1 MADASDRTIPATP
14 RRREAARQQG
24 MMPLS
29 SLPAWL
35 AAVLVAVALAP
46 AWWAATLPAAA
57 DMLRSV
63 IAVSGKDISF
73 DASALVDMRLFV
85 PTIAMVLACGT
96 VGITV
101 RVLLDGAAWRPAR
114 IAPSWQRIDPLAGLA
129 RVASWSTI
137 TAMATNAIALAVLVA
152 AAVWSIAPLLTAADM
167 AVVAT
172 DPARLVARGQG
183 ALLPL
188 AIVAAAV
195 AAVQWALARRRFE
208 ARIRMTPQEYQD
220 EAKSLQADPKVKLLR
235 EQARR
240 RPVAAGSSSPAP
252 DSRSDR

>member
-46 AWWAATLPAAA
+46 TWWAATLPAAA
-57 DMLRSV
+57 DMLRATIST
-63 IAVSGKDISF
+63 AGKDASF
-73 DASALVDMRLFV
+73 DPAALVDMRIHL
-85 PTIAMVLACGT
+85 PTIAVVLASGT
-96 VGITV
+96 VGIAV

-114 IAPSWQRIDPLAGLA
+114 ITPAWQRIDPLAGLG
-129 RVASWSTI
+129 RICSWSTL
-137 TAMATNAIALAVLVA
+137 TALATNALALTVLFA
-152 AAVWSIAPLLTAADM
+152 AAVWSIAPLVTTTDIAQ
-167 AVVAT
+167 VVA
-172 DPARLVARGQG
+172 DPGWLIARGQR
-183 ALLPL
+183 AILPL
-188 AIVAAAV
+188 AGVAAGV

-220 EAKSLQADPKVKLLR
+220 EAKSLQADPKVKLMR

-240 RPVAAGSSSPAP
+240 RPAAAGRSAAAP
-252 DSRSDR
+252 DSHSGR